1 MLQSH
6 NGGPNLFLL
15 RFFAEDLVAK
25 RFRCVVTSRPIGIS
39 KGRFM
44 NNFKIYDLLRLTTE
58 QVKVALKTQLRQM
71 NAFFSHLFAVRDL
84 RDGEDHLCLCY
95 VGHCCRYLHGRC
107 RKR

>member
-1 MLQSH
+1 M
-6 NGGPNLFLL
+6 
-15 RFFAEDLVAK
+15 AK

-44 NNFKIYDLLRLTTE
+44 NSFKIYDLLRLTTE

-84 RDGEDHLCLCY
+84 RDGADHLCLCL
-95 VGHCCRYLHGRC
+95 VGRCRRYLHGRC
-107 RKR
+107 P